1 MTNTALRA
9 ESQSADNTHMV
20 FADEEH
26 EKFYYEKLEQA
37 RCQDCY
43 HKAMIYVLGI
53 SEDTRNH
60 FSQIYDIKAG
70 CIKTKCLREGWQTS
84 GSVRVVRLAFNLYTD
99 SVPSVDD
106 YRRKDEQVNECR
118 EYSISDI
125 FCCSYARYFWEGIK
139 LRHPEYCC
147 RQKSLDEIF
156 AEMGGTSPPYRR
168 QGATKKYTACIPK
181 RREVIPGADIHIQR
195 LQRRILT
202 EISIHP
208 IHLLREGKR
217 DMMRR
222 LTAWSLSG
230 KILNM
235 STI

>member
-1 MTNTALRA
+1 MTSTALRA
-9 ESQSADNTHMV
+9 EAQSATSHKESVTYGDHPYDITHMV

-70 CIKTKCLREGWQTS
+70 CIKTKCLWEGWQTS

-125 FCCSYARYFWEGIK
+125 FCCGYARYFWEGVK
-139 LRHPEYCC
+139 LRYPEYCGG
-147 RQKSLDEIF
+147 QNSLDEIL
-156 AEMGGTSPPYRR
+156 AEMGRERNAENSIDGNE
-168 QGATKKYTACIPK
+168 K
-181 RREVIPGADIHIQR
+181 RHQVV
-195 LQRRILT
+195 
-202 EISIHP
+202 
-208 IHLLREGKR
+208 
-217 DMMRR
+217 
-222 LTAWSLSG
+222 
-230 KILNM
+230 
-235 STI
+235 

>member
-1 MTNTALRA
+1 MGGT
-9 ESQSADNTHMV
+9 
-20 FADEEH
+20 
-26 EKFYYEKLEQA
+26 
-37 RCQDCY
+37 
-43 HKAMIYVLGI
+43 
-53 SEDTRNH
+53 
-60 FSQIYDIKAG
+60 
-70 CIKTKCLREGWQTS
+70 
-84 GSVRVVRLAFNLYTD
+84 
-99 SVPSVDD
+99 PSVND
-106 YRRKDEQVNECR
+106 YRRKDEQISECM

-168 QGATKKYTACIPK
+168 QGVTKKYLACIPK
-181 RREVIPGADIHIQR
+181 RGEVIPGADIHIQR
-195 LQRRILT
+195 LLRRVLT

-208 IHLLREGKR
+208 IYLLREGKR

-235 STI
+235 STT